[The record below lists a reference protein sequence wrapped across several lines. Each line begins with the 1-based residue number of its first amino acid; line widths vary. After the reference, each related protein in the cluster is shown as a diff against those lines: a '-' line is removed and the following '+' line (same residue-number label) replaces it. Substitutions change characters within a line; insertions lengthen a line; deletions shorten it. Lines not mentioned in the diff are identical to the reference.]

1 MEPLIEFKTIPMSI
15 ELRVNNAKYELASS
29 EASVE
34 IRHENGGL
42 QMRMQPTQLK
52 IDTFEAR
59 NSTPFKSAMRSHSE
73 YAKKG
78 TQAAYEATAN
88 LAREGNMMVNIHL
101 NNDNVLTDIAYQ
113 RFTREMMSKEFNLGF
128 TPSEP
133 IKIEFTE
140 PSLNINYEMDKLYFD
155 MRQNKRK
162 MEFTPGSIEL
172 IIKEYARIELNYVGS
187 PIYIPPSSDPNY
199 KPVNSNAW

>member
-1 MEPLIEFKTIPMSI
+1 MLEPLIEIKTIPMSI
-15 ELRVNNAKYELASS
+15 ELKVNNAKYELASS

-42 QMRMQPTQLK
+42 QMKMQPTKLN

-59 NSTPFKSAMRSHSE
+59 NSTPFKSPMTSHSE

-78 TQAAYEATAN
+78 VQAAYEATAN

-101 NNDNVLTDIAYQ
+101 NNSVLTDIAYQ

-133 IKIEFTE
+133 IDIEFSE

-155 MRQNKRK
+155 IRQNKK
-162 MEFTPGSIEL
+162 DMEFTPGSIEL
-172 IIKEYARIELNYVGS
+172 IIKEYARIELEYTGS
-187 PIYIPPSSDPNY
+187 PIYIPRSADPNY
-199 KPVNSNAW
+199 KPIDANA